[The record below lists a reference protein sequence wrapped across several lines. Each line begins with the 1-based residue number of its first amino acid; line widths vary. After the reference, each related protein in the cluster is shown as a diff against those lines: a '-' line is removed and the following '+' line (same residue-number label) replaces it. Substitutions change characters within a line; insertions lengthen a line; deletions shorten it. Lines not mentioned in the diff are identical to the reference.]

1 MKNSTQNPSPMLQHK
16 MHFVQLKYDHKN
28 PKTLAALGFKDG
40 DFDGITDI
48 DMGALTL
55 EQTGLLLLEGLSS
68 KIGSALIIGAVKG
81 DFEAVKVYKTVS
93 EAVELI
99 AMSSDELFIACLYAG
114 ALEKQS
120 KSKMGGLLEFLDEQ
134 MASEAEDK

>member
-1 MKNSTQNPSPMLQHK
+1 MLAHK

-40 DFDGITDI
+40 DFDGITAI
-48 DMGALTL
+48 DMNALTL

-68 KIGSALIIGAVKG
+68 KIGSALILGAVKG
-81 DFEAVKVYKTVS
+81 DFEAVKRYETVS

-99 AMSSDELFIACLYAG
+99 AMSGDEVFIACLYAG
-114 ALEKQS
+114 ALEKQA
-120 KSKMGGLLEFLDEQ
+120 KNKLDGLLEYIEEQ
-134 MASEAEDK
+134 MVSEED

>member
-1 MKNSTQNPSPMLQHK
+1 MKNTQNQSPMLAHK
-16 MHFVQLKYDHKN
+16 MHFVSLKYDHKN
-28 PKTLAALGFKDG
+28 PKTLDALGFKEG

-55 EQTGLLLLEGLSS
+55 EQTGLLLLEGLTS
-68 KIGSALIIGAVKG
+68 KLGSALILGAIKG
-81 DFEAVKVYKTVS
+81 DFEAVKRYETVS

-114 ALEKQS
+114 ALEKQA
-120 KSKMGGLLEFLDEQ
+120 KNKMGGLLEFLEEQ
-134 MASEAEDK
+134 MTSESKED